1 MAENNQP
8 SLLMETC
15 SAENN
20 LVSIIRKFV
29 EKVFL
34 FATQKHSKR
43 ETFLSFNLKET
54 CF

>member
-29 EKVFL
+29 ESFFYL
-34 FATQKHSKR
+34 QLRSIAR
-43 ETFLSFNLKET
+43 EKLSLVLT
-54 CF
+54 